1 MTAKN
6 LEEAFSQE
14 LWSLKNNRSGY
25 VNNQDIIEHM
35 NLQIHTIQDLAQRAS
50 EKLDEFSD
58 RGLFKGHLYDG
69 VNGDEGFLKI
79 IEGRMVE
86 VVQLIEER
94 SKVFE
99 ARQSKD
105 ELG

>member
-1 MTAKN
+1 MNTKN
-6 LEEAFSQE
+6 LEDSFSKE
-14 LWSLKNNRSGY
+14 LWNLKNNRSGY

-58 RGLFKGHLYDG
+58 RGVFKGNLYDG

-86 VVQLIEER
+86 VVQLIEKR
-94 SKVFE
+94 SMVLE
-99 ARQSKD
+99 SRQSQD